1 MNNFT
6 VIYKILKALEQSMDY
21 EEFDDSLITP
31 EILGV
36 SRERRNKLLIEMQRN
51 GYITGLI
58 SFNKLGQHSS
68 QIREPTEIN
77 ITLKGLEYLSDNTMM
92 KKAANMLKGIKDT
105 IPGI

>member
-1 MNNFT
+1 MDNFT
-6 VIYKILKALEQSMDY
+6 VIYKILKALEKSMDY
-21 EEFDDSLITP
+21 EEFDDSQIMP

-36 SRERRNKLLIEMQRN
+36 SRERRNKLLIEMQRD
-51 GYITGLI
+51 GYITGLV
-58 SFNKLGQHSS
+58 SFKSLVQHSS
-68 QIREPTEIN
+68 QIREPLEIN